1 MGKLRPNRRP
11 FQFYQEHSTIE
22 EDNMSTSTQAKQKII
37 ELNDLDLSQLA
48 EIKKQLEEVT
58 GEHKKF
64 YVTFWY
70 RVLTL

>member
-11 FQFYQEHSTIE
+11 FQFYQEHSTIK
-22 EDNMSTSTQAKQKII
+22 EDSMSTSTLAKQKTI

-64 YVTFWY
+64 TLLFGI
-70 RVLTL
+70 RVLT